1 MTTLVATNPIEGWE
15 HELARAPDGRVADFN
30 PSPREPDPRIWPLES
45 DVGYD
50 EFDPESD
57 ALYLICNP
65 FPELHVRWVT
75 EAQLRSETNDMTAE
89 AAKRGYPPSLR
100 LTPDRVEAFRRVA
113 ELFNGNRAGPD
124 SCLLVVDRPGWMD
137 LLDDLEGLD
146 ELTAEGKGSV
156 ESTLGEYDWYP
167 AVGVFL
173 KNQYLARS
181 PTHVAPTHRAKV
193 LINEHKDLPDLNGDP
208 FEGLTH
214 RFGVGLLVALAI
226 QAPGTWATYVRI
238 DGRIVDFVY
247 DPPGSHP
254 RQLYEVVTGHNN
266 TKLHRSTYRKT
277 KRLDGVP
284 NYLFDSRS
292 TAYRVFNHWQRKDL
306 AEFPVD
312 EFTSQTVDKG
322 REATTTSYQRPGV
335 KNTGIF
341 DWQTLTQVWQQL
353 FGTGGSSTE
362 TYPGSLF
369 NEINTPPTKSTLASA
384 TW

>member
-1 MTTLVATNPIEGWE
+1 MHRLISDPVENWE
-15 HELARAPDGRVADFN
+15 HKLERTADNRVADFN
-30 PSPREPDPRIWPLES
+30 PSPREPDPRVWPLKF
-45 DVGYD
+45 DAGYD
-50 EFDPESD
+50 EFDPGSD
-57 ALYLICNP
+57 FLFLLCNSVP
-65 FPELHVRWVT
+65 GVHARWVT
-75 EAQLRSETNDMTAE
+75 ETQLRSETNNMTAE
-89 AAKRGYPPSLR
+89 ALRRGYPASLR
-100 LTPDRVEAFRRVA
+100 LTADRMMAFNRVG
-113 ELFNGNRAGPD
+113 ELFNGNCAGPND
-124 SCLLVVDRPGWMD
+124 SHLVVDRPGWND
-137 LLDDLEGLD
+137 VLHDLEGLD
-146 ELTAEGKGSV
+146 ELTAKGKGPV
-156 ESTLGEYDWYP
+156 ESELGQYDWYP

-173 KNQYLARS
+173 KKQYLARS
-181 PTHVAPTHRAKV
+181 PTQLAPTHRAKV
-193 LINEHKDLPDLNGDP
+193 LINKRDNLPDLNGDP
-208 FEGLTH
+208 FEGLEH

-226 QAPGTWATYVRI
+226 QAPGTWDTYVRI
-238 DGRIVDFVY
+238 DERIVDFVY
-247 DPPGSHP
+247 EPPGSHP

-306 AEFPVD
+306 AEFSVD
-312 EFTSQTVDKG
+312 EFTSQVVDDG
-322 REATTTSYQRPGV
+322 REATTASYQRPGI

-341 DWQTLTQVWQQL
+341 DWQTMTQVWQHL